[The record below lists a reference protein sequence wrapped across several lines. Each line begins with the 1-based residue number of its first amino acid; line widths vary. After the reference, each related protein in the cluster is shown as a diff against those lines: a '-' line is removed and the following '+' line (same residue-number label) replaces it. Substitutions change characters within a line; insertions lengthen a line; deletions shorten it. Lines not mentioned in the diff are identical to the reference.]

1 MDDINQLSIHSLNII
16 LNARRAATP
25 SLLDAED
32 PVRVAIL
39 KRIEQLRLQK

>member
-1 MDDINQLSIHSLNII
+1 MDDFEGLSIHSLNII

-39 KRIEQLRLQK
+39 KRIEQLGPQK